1 MGLYSQLELDF
12 DIDIVDDFI
21 NHYSIMCENME
32 PLIINLS
39 KSEYYEDNIK
49 ELFRIFH
56 NLKSAGSFLKL
67 DPIIKLASLCE
78 DVTEEAR
85 VLEGPASEAFIDWLL
100 LVSDQFNIYRKDVE
114 HDAEYFSLFN
124 PLIIKVPLTLEV
136 S

>member
-67 DPIIKLASLCE
+67 DPIVKLASLCE

-85 VLEGPASEAFIDWLL
+85 VLKGPASEAFVDWLL

>member
-21 NHYSIMCENME
+21 SHYSIMCENME

-39 KSEYYEDNIK
+39 KQEHYEDNIK

-78 DVTEEAR
+78 DVAEEAR

-100 LVSDQFNIYRKDVE
+100 LVSDQFDNYRKDVD
-114 HDAEYFSLFN
+114 HDAEYFSMFN